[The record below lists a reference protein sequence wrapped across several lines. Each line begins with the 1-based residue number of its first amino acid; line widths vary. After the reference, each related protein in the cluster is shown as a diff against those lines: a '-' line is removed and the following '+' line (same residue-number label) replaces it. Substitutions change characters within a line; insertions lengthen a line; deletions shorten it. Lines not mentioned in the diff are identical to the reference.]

1 MIFTSL
7 NFLLFVAVVV
17 TIYIFLPQKAKSYFL
32 ILASLV
38 FYFWWKMWAPL
49 FIVSYAVF
57 NYFIAKGLAR
67 KEGGKRRALL
77 LIGIGLSVILFTT
90 FRYHIFDGIV
100 NAVMNPQGISISI
113 LFPLGFSYYMFKS
126 LSYLIDVNNKT
137 MEPVNRFG
145 KFLLY
150 VVYFP
155 EVSMGPITRAVDFI
169 PQIDKEKSIDIQV
182 VNKGLALVAWGFFK
196 KVVFADRLASLIA
209 PYYADINSVG
219 NGFAWFLISLGFLVQ
234 LYLDFSAYTD
244 ISVGVSR
251 MLGYDIKHNFN
262 APFFSYNISEFWR
275 KWHISLTSWL
285 LDYVFTPLQF
295 VLRSIGKFASII
307 PALITFT
314 LIGVWHGGT
323 SAYLMFGFLMGLWM
337 AFNALIAR
345 KRKRLKK
352 KVPKWIFNTTS
363 FIIFSIINIIVF
375 LFMRVPVA
383 KDGFD
388 IIGQYMFNFS
398 TWANVFRLPVE
409 LYIVLVISII
419 ITILSH
425 LIELNTENFL
435 NKFTKIKTPVIWLVY
450 LIVIFAVILFGHYG
464 PGYDPIEFIYM
475 GF

>member
-7 NFLLFVAVVV
+7 NFLVFVAIVV
-17 TIYIFLPQKAKSYFL
+17 TVYIFLPQNTKPYFL

-49 FIVSYAVF
+49 FIVAYAVF
-57 NYFIAKGLAR
+57 NYFMAKAISKR
-67 KEGGKRRALL
+67 EGGKRRALL
-77 LIGIGLSVILFTT
+77 LTGVGLSIILFFI
-90 FRYHIFDGIV
+90 FRYHILDGIV
-100 NAVMNPQGISISI
+100 NAIINSNGIEISI

-137 MEPVNRFG
+137 MESVNRFD

-169 PQIDKEKSIDIQV
+169 PQIDKEKIIDTKV
-182 VNKGLALVAWGFFK
+182 VNKGIALVAWGFFK
-196 KVVFADRLASLIA
+196 KVIFADRLASLIA
-209 PYYADINSVG
+209 PYYTDIKLAG
-219 NGFAWFLISLGFLVQ
+219 NGFAWLLIALGFLVQ

-251 MLGYDIKHNFN
+251 MLGYDIKHNFK

-295 VLRSIGKFASII
+295 ILRSLGKFASII

-323 SAYLMFGFLMGLWM
+323 SAYLMFGFLMGLWV
-337 AFNALIAR
+337 AFNALVAK

-352 KVPKWIFNTTS
+352 KMPKGLFNTAS
-363 FIIFSIINIIVF
+363 FIIFTLVNIIVF
-375 LFMRVPVA
+375 LFMRVPFA
-383 KDGFD
+383 KDGFE
-388 IIGQYMFNFS
+388 IIGNYMFNFS
-398 TWANVFRLPVE
+398 TWTNALTLPVE
-409 LYIVLVISII
+409 FYIVLTIGIVL
-419 ITILSH
+419 TILSH
-425 LIELNTENFL
+425 LIELNTESFL
-435 NKFTKIKTPVIWLVY
+435 NKITKLRTPVLWLVY
-450 LIVIFAVILFGHYG
+450 LVVIFAVILFGHYG